1 MRGAV
6 SPAYTLH
13 AIPVG
18 RLPIPGWEAFFG
30 INDHT
35 FYDLGFYVWVVT
47 DGTSLGLIDTGLPS
61 GPADRA
67 ALDTANRQ
75 LDERSAFA
83 DVRTLAEALDESGIA
98 PEDVDFVAITQTIT
112 YHTGGLDAEAL
123 PRAQIYLSR
132 AGIQEMLGDP
142 PGHPPTA
149 YYFTDRSWASIRTF
163 AVEGRLQCVD
173 EPTMIAPGIRF
184 ETTGG
189 HHPGSAG
196 LQIVTRDGLVGLLE
210 TAFLD
215 RNVTEI
221 RPIGIAENVA
231 ACRSAIRDYR
241 RECDQVV
248 ALHDPAN
255 AQRFPISAF
264 QRQGKIR

>member
-1 MRGAV
+1 VRGAV
-6 SPAYTLH
+6 SPTYTLH

-47 DGTSLGLIDTGLPS
+47 DGTSLGLIDTGLPPD
-61 GPADRA
+61 PADRA
-67 ALDTANRQ
+67 ALDEANRQ
-75 LDERSAFA
+75 LDERSTFT
-83 DVRTLAEALDESGIA
+83 DVRTLVEALHESGIA
-98 PEDVDFVAITQTIT
+98 ADDVDFVAITQTIT
-112 YHTGGLDAEAL
+112 YHTGGLDAETL

-132 AGIQEMLGDP
+132 AGIQEMLGEP

-163 AVEGRLQCVD
+163 AVEGRLHCVD
-173 EPTMIAPGIRF
+173 EPTTIVPGIRF

-196 LQIVTRDGLVGLLE
+196 LRIDTDDGVLGLLE

-215 RNVTEI
+215 RNVSQAH
-221 RPIGIAENVA
+221 PIGIAEDVA
-231 ACRSAIRDYR
+231 ACRTAIRDYR
-241 RECDQVV
+241 RTCDRVV

-255 AQRFPISAF
+255 AQRFPISVL
-264 QRQGKIR
+264 QRQGEIR

>member
-1 MRGAV
+1 V
-6 SPAYTLH
+6 SQAYALH
-13 AIPVG
+13 AVPVG

-30 INDHT
+30 VNDQAFH
-35 FYDLGFYVWVVT
+35 DLVFYVWVVT
-47 DGTSLGLIDTGLPS
+47 DGATLGLIDTGLPAD
-61 GPADRA
+61 PADRV
-67 ALDTANRQ
+67 ALDEANRQ
-75 LDERSAFA
+75 LDARCTFV
-83 DVRTLAEALDESGIA
+83 DVRGLAEVLGELGIA
-98 PEDVDFVAITQTIT
+98 PVDIDFVAITQPIT

-123 PRAQIYLSR
+123 PRAQVYLSR
-132 AGIQEMLGDP
+132 AGFREMIEDP

-149 YYFTDRSWASIRTF
+149 FYFTDRSWSSIRTF
-163 AVEGRLQCVD
+163 AVEGRLHCVD
-173 EPTMIAPGIRF
+173 DPCEIAPGIRF

-196 LQIVTRDGLVGLLE
+196 LRIATQEGVVGLLE

-231 ACRSAIRDYR
+231 ACRTAIRRYR
-241 RECDQVV
+241 QECDYVV

-255 AQRFPISAF
+255 AERFPVSVL
-264 QRQGKIR
+264 QRRRKESR